1 MNIDNFK
8 KDIDVL
14 IAQFTQDESKT
25 LADMK
30 RVWISKK
37 FSYIYE
43 ARPSTN
49 LAFFMQSLY
58 AHCIGYMVSTGSLSN
73 RLGGLYCLYC
83 LYETQPFKPPFKV
96 YISVGELKNL
106 RVLVVDAKANDIR
119 VVSALVK
126 RMLERNM
133 FLFGIVDL
141 MESSVTET
149 VNQLQQVQNTC
160 IQIAYKELFD
170 KEPIENY
177 VCMDLGMEFELNLLK
192 KMSAEYAEAKNVAVK
207 EASSILDVQNI
218 KHISENKEL
227 IGDVVEKI
235 ADDWQVQK
243 QTFYKQTGLGEN
255 DWQVQKQTFYKQ
267 TGLGENDG
275 YVVELEQF
283 LLQENSDDDENNQD

>member
-141 MESSVTET
+141 VESSVTET

>member
-149 VNQLQQVQNTC
+149 CFTQQLICLNVLPLDDR
-160 IQIAYKELFD
+160 LFD

-207 EASSILDVQNI
+207 
-218 KHISENKEL
+218 
-227 IGDVVEKI
+227 
-235 ADDWQVQK
+235 
-243 QTFYKQTGLGEN
+243 
-255 DWQVQKQTFYKQ
+255 
-267 TGLGENDG
+267 
-275 YVVELEQF
+275 
-283 LLQENSDDDENNQD
+283 